1 MPREKRIAHRGGSRS
16 RGGFSLTE
24 LLIAATIALVIMTGV
39 ASLFGVFGTAASQ
52 SQAIAALNGRLR
64 STAWQLRQD
73 LTGVTV
79 DLVPWTRPESN
90 SGYFE
95 LLEGPQRDATLAMAS
110 GGASNI
116 EGDTDDILLFTTRA
130 IGGPFVGRYGTGT
143 IESDCAE
150 VAWFCREMGTQPIS
164 GTSTKFYNLH
174 RRQLLV
180 MNYVGRAPFFSGTA
194 ATSVPVASLVSGAT
208 PLYDLSLR
216 LDGASSQAVPNSLA
230 DLTRRENRCFLGG
243 NASIRSGTFPFAVL
257 TDASGRLASNATF
270 DNTDRVWEDVI
281 LTNVIA
287 FDVRVFDPAAR
298 AEVVATGTTRY
309 PGEPGYAVATAAS
322 GTGARGAYVDLG
334 WGGGS
339 PMTIASIAS
348 WPPSGTSASTGTTAF
363 QSAGMRV
370 TNAPTNMTLPVVTSG
385 TLPGATYDTWSL
397 HYEFNG
403 VDDDGDGVI
412 DEGTDGV
419 DNDSPPNVPD
429 DPAEYETTPPYPV
442 PLRGI
447 EVRIR
452 CYEPTSKQIRQITIR
467 HTFVK
472 R

>member
-230 DLTRRENRCFLGG
+230 DLTRRENRCFLGRT
-243 NASIRSGTFPFAVL
+243 ASVRNGTFPFAVL

-287 FDVRVFDPAAR
+287 FDVRVFDPAATMR
-298 AEVVATGTTRY
+298 L
-309 PGEPGYAVATAAS
+309 S
-322 GTGARGAYVDLG
+322 GTSRLNAGDLGYVSGTSELNPRGAYVDLG

-339 PMTIASIAS
+339 PTAITSAAS
-348 WPPSGTSASTGTTAF
+348 WPPQGTTAF
-363 QSAGMRV
+363 QTAGMQV
-370 TNAPTNMTLPVVTSG
+370 SGTPTSMTLPV
-385 TLPGATYDTWSL
+385 ATYDTWSL

-429 DPAEYETTPPYPV
+429 DPAEYETSPPYPV

-452 CYEPTSKQIRQITIR
+452 CYEPSSKQIRQITVR

-472 R
+472 K

>member
-1 MPREKRIAHRGGSRS
+1 MPDTMRIARRGGSGSRS
-16 RGGFSLTE
+16 GFSLTE
-24 LLIAATIALVIMTGV
+24 LLIASAIALVIMTGV
-39 ASLFGVFGTAASQ
+39 ASLFGVLGATVSQ

-95 LLEGPQRDATLAMAS
+95 LLEGPQRDATLALAS
-110 GGASNI
+110 GGASNV
-116 EGDTDDILLFTTRA
+116 EGDTDDTLLFTTRA
-130 IGGPFVGRYGTGT
+130 VGGPFVGRYDTGT

-164 GTSTKFYNLH
+164 GTSTKFYNLY

-180 MNYVGRAPFFSGTA
+180 MNYVGRAPFFNGTA
-194 ATSVPVASLVSGAT
+194 ATSVPVANLVSGAT

-216 LDGASSQAVPNSLA
+216 LDGAGQVVPNSLA
-230 DLTRRENRCFLGG
+230 DLTKRENRCFLGG

-257 TDASGRLASNATF
+257 NDGTARLAPNATF

-298 AEVVATGTTRY
+298 AQTGTVTNLY
-309 PGEPGYAVATAAS
+309 PGDPGYAVATAVS
-322 GTGARGAYVDLG
+322 GTGASGAYVDLG

-339 PMTIASIAS
+339 PTAIASAAT
-348 WPPSGTSASTGTTAF
+348 WPPSGTTAF
-363 QSAGMRV
+363 QTAGVQVRNAG
-370 TNAPTNMTLPVVTSG
+370 TNNTLPVT
-385 TLPGATYDTWSL
+385 TYDTWSL

-403 VDDDGDGVI
+403 VDEDGDGVI
-412 DEGTDGV
+412 DDGTDGA
-419 DNDSPPNVPD
+419 DNNGNGVPD
-429 DPAEYETTPPYPV
+429 DPAEYETSPPYPV

-452 CYEPTSKQIRQITIR
+452 CYEPTSKEIRQITVR

-472 R
+472 K

>member
-1 MPREKRIAHRGGSRS
+1 MPDTKRIARRGESGARS
-16 RGGFSLTE
+16 GFSLTE
-24 LLIAATIALVIMTGV
+24 LLIASAIALVIMTGV
-39 ASLFGVFGTAASQ
+39 ASLFGVFGATVSQ

-79 DLVPWTRPESN
+79 ELVPWTRPESN

-95 LLEGPQRDATLAMAS
+95 LLEGPQRDATLALAS
-110 GGASNI
+110 GGASNV

-130 IGGPFVGRYGTGT
+130 VGGPFVGRYDTGT

-150 VAWFCREMGTQPIS
+150 VAWFCRAMGTQPIS
-164 GTSTKFYNLH
+164 GTSTRFYNLY

-180 MNYVGRAPFFSGTA
+180 MNYVGRAPFFNGTVA
-194 ATSVPVASLVSGAT
+194 ASVPVANLVSGAT

-216 LDGASSQAVPNSLA
+216 LDGAGQVVPNSLA
-230 DLTRRENRCFLGG
+230 DLTKRENRCFLGG

-257 TDASGRLASNATF
+257 TDTGRLVSNATF
-270 DNTDRVWEDVI
+270 DDTDRVWEDVI

-287 FDVRVFDPAAR
+287 FDVRVFDPGSRTQAG
-298 AEVVATGTTRY
+298 TGTTLY
-309 PGEPGYAVATAAS
+309 PGDPGYAAGSA
-322 GTGARGAYVDLG
+322 TGASGAYVDLG

-339 PMTIASIAS
+339 PTAIASAAS
-348 WPPSGTSASTGTTAF
+348 WPPSSTTAF
-363 QSAGMRV
+363 QTAGVQVRNAG
-370 TNAPTNMTLPVVTSG
+370 TNNTLPV
-385 TLPGATYDTWSL
+385 ATYDTWSL

-403 VDDDGDGVI
+403 VDEDGDGVI
-412 DEGTDGV
+412 DDGTDGA
-419 DNDSPPNVPD
+419 DNNGNGVPD
-429 DPAEYETTPPYPV
+429 DPAEYETSPPYPV
-442 PLRGI
+442 PLRGV

-452 CYEPTSKQIRQITIR
+452 CYEPTSKEIRQITVR

-472 R
+472 K

>member
-180 MNYVGRAPFFSGTA
+180 MGYVGTPEF
-194 ATSVPVASLVSGAT
+194 GAT
-208 PLYDLSLR
+208 NSIVGSLPNPTYDLSLR
-216 LDGASSQAVPNSLA
+216 RNGGVLFPNTLG
-230 DLTRRENRCFLGG
+230 DLTKRENRFLRNGVFTYLNSSTVSVTVSSTG
-243 NASIRSGTFPFAVL
+243 FPYAFP
-257 TDASGRLASNATF
+257 TDPTSGRAIVHATF
-270 DNTDRVWEDVI
+270 DNDPGREWEDVI

-287 FDVRVFDPAAR
+287 FDVRVFDPAATMR
-298 AEVVATGTTRY
+298 L
-309 PGEPGYAVATAAS
+309 S
-322 GTGARGAYVDLG
+322 GTSRLNAGDLGYVSGTSELNPRGAYVDLG

-339 PMTIASIAS
+339 PTAITSAAS
-348 WPPSGTSASTGTTAF
+348 WPPSGTTAF
-363 QSAGMRV
+363 QTAGMQV
-370 TNAPTNMTLPVVTSG
+370 SGTPTSMTLPV
-385 TLPGATYDTWSL
+385 ATYDTWSL

-429 DPAEYETTPPYPV
+429 DPAEYETSPPYPV

-452 CYEPTSKQIRQITIR
+452 CYEPTSKQIRQITVR

-472 R
+472 K